1 MKKSDEK
8 GTSGGAIPPTFN
20 RRKLIVGVAGGAT
33 VVAAGVWAP
42 RAWHD
47 RQHLPPEFN
56 RIGPLTLG
64 VQSPNGK
71 LRAELLLD
79 AVGGAAPRWR
89 VEHQGKTVL
98 EPSLVGLTL
107 ADGRKLGPG
116 VRVIGYQTATLD
128 ETWAPPYGISARYA
142 GTCQQL
148 ALQVMDVASGI
159 MFDIVLRA
167 YDSGIAIR
175 YLVRFV
181 PDQESIKLSTENTHF
196 RFPSSTLLYASRDE
210 GEYQLTSP
218 AKLAP
223 VPHPDLTPSS
233 EVGFFADVPLTASLP
248 NGLTVV
254 VAESD
259 RIHYPRLML
268 QATDEPD
275 TLVSHLMRYPGRAD
289 GWSGPGETPA
299 EEAFSVA
306 TPFSTPW
313 RVLIIGERPGDV
325 IENAG
330 LIATLA
336 TASELEAASWIRP
349 GRAFRSFR
357 DNTTAAGTACAD
369 FAARRKLEYIEFD
382 AHWYGDG
389 TDGSDATVPVAG
401 LDIQKVIEYARSKNI
416 GVILYVDRTPAMR
429 QLDDIVRTYQQW
441 GVAGIKFGFMWEGRQ
456 SDNDWLYHTIRKC
469 GEHQLLVCVHDN
481 ARPAGLERTLP
492 NYVSL
497 EGVRGNEQFPTARHN
512 VTLPFTA
519 NVAGPI
525 DYTICYANERSQTT
539 NAHQLAMAAVY
550 YCPLTFLYWYDRPPK
565 YANGSWPELTW
576 FDACPTVWDETRVL
590 DGRIGEFVIVARR
603 HKQRWFLGAMTN
615 EQSRDI
621 EVSLTFLGVGNW
633 TAYVYADGPPASL
646 ARETTVAMETRTVS
660 AKEFHKLVLAP
671 SGGQAI
677 RFEKID

>member
-1 MKKSDEK
+1 M
-8 GTSGGAIPPTFN
+8 FN
-20 RRKLIVGVAGGAT
+20 RRKLLVGVAGGAT
-33 VVAAGVWAP
+33 VAAGIWAR
-42 RAWHD
+42 RAWNE
-47 RQHLPPEFN
+47 RRSPPPEFN
-56 RIGPLTLG
+56 RISPLALG

-79 AVGGAAPRWR
+79 AVGGGAPRWR
-89 VEHQGKTVL
+89 VEHQGKTIL
-98 EPSLVGLTL
+98 EPSLLGLTL
-107 ADGRKLGPG
+107 ADGGRLGPG
-116 VRVIGYQTATLD
+116 VKVIGHQTTTRD
-128 ETWAPPYGISARYA
+128 ETWEPPYGISARYA
-142 GTCQQL
+142 GTCQEL
-148 ALQVMDVASGI
+148 TVRVVDVPSGVV
-159 MFDIVLRA
+159 FDIVLRA
-167 YDSGIAIR
+167 YDAGIGIR
-175 YLVRFV
+175 YSMRSA
-181 PDQESIKLSTENTHF
+181 PHRESIVFSIENTHF
-196 RFPSSTLLYASRDE
+196 KFPPSTLLHASRDE
-210 GEYQLTSP
+210 GEYQVTAP

-223 VPHPDLTPSS
+223 IPHPDLTPSS
-233 EVGFFADVPLTASLP
+233 DTGFFADVPVTASLA

-259 RIHYPRLML
+259 RLHYPRLML
-268 QATDEPD
+268 QATAEPN

-299 EEAFSVA
+299 EKTFSVA

-330 LIATLA
+330 LIPTLA
-336 TASELEAASWIRP
+336 TPSALESADWIRP

-357 DNTTAAGTACAD
+357 DNTTAAGIACAD
-369 FAARRKLEYIEFD
+369 FAASRKLEFIEFD

-401 LDIQKVIEYARSKNI
+401 LDIQKVIEYARRKNI

-429 QLDDIVRTYQQW
+429 QLDDIVRTYRQW

-456 SDNDWLYHTIRKC
+456 SDNDWLYQAIRTC
-469 GEHQLLVCVHDN
+469 GQHQLLVCVHDN

-565 YANGSWPELTW
+565 YARGNWPELTW
-576 FDACPTVWDETRVL
+576 FDECPTVWDETRVL
-590 DGRIGEFVIVARR
+590 DGRIGEFIIVARR
-603 HKQRWFLGAMTN
+603 HKQRWFLGAMSN
-615 EQSRDI
+615 EQSREID
-621 EVSLTFLGVGNW
+621 VPLTFLGVGNW
-633 TAYVYADGPPASL
+633 TATIYADGPPAPL
-646 ARETTVAMETRTVS
+646 ARETPVAMETRTVS
-660 AKEFHKLVLAP
+660 ATESHTLVLAP

-677 RFEKID
+677 RFEKMD